1 MYCMNDLMN
10 LAAREA
16 ADELRLEAGR
26 PPVMILRGKVRALD
40 LPPLTEENV
49 TELFRSFASPEQ
61 IEELRRCGDVHFNHT
76 FQSSAQ
82 FAVVAL
88 MQQEHISLKLKNL
101 GR

>member
-10 LAAREA
+10 LAAREGA
-16 ADELRLEAGR
+16 EEFRLEAGQ
-26 PPVMILRGKVRALD
+26 PPIMVLHGRARALD
-40 LPPLTEENV
+40 LPSLTEDNV

-61 IEELRRCGDVHFNHT
+61 IEELRRCGDVRFNQI
-76 FQSSAQ
+76 FQNSAQ

-88 MQQEHISLKLKNL
+88 MQHEHISLRLKNL

>member
-16 ADELRLEAGR
+16 AEEFRLEAGQ
-26 PPVMILRGKVRALD
+26 PPVMVLQGKARTLD
-40 LPPLTEENV
+40 LPPLTEDNV
-49 TELFRSFASPEQ
+49 MELFRSFASPEQ
-61 IEELRRCGDVHFNHT
+61 IEELSRCGEVRFNHR
-76 FQSSAQ
+76 FQNSAQ

-88 MQQEHISLKLKNL
+88 TQQQHISLKLKNL